1 MVFLLSI
8 LINANAHIVVDEEED
23 FFSALERTLVDGGYV
38 NVGQDQRLF
47 EDLIEEAK
55 EEELKDSKDE
65 EKELAWDYSLVE
77 ELLP

>member
-1 MVFLLSI
+1 MLSI